1 MNDEGF
7 SIIDN
12 YEDEIGIQDNSV
24 GDVIV
29 LKHKDI
35 NSIGFVNSITN
46 RLNVLYNEN
55 KNRKKMNNILEAFLL
70 NEGYDFKDIIKFLH
84 EKTEEGDV
92 KE

>member
-1 MNDEGF
+1 MSDEGF
-7 SIIDN
+7 SIIDY
-12 YEDEIGIQDNSV
+12 YEDEIGVKDNNV

-35 NSIGFVNSITN
+35 NSIGFVNGIVN

-55 KNRKKMNNILEAFLL
+55 KSRKKLNNILEGFLL
-70 NEGYDFKDIIKFLH
+70 DKGYDFNDIIKFLH

-92 KE
+92 EE

>member
-1 MNDEGF
+1 MSDEGF
-7 SIIDN
+7 SIIDY
-12 YEDEIGIQDNSV
+12 YEDEIGVKDNNV

-46 RLNVLYNEN
+46 RLNVLFNEN
-55 KNRKKMNNILEAFLL
+55 KSRKKLNNILEGFLL
-70 NEGYDFKDIIKFLH
+70 DKGYDYKDIIKFLH

-92 KE
+92 EE